1 MSDLT
6 ITNAGVSVTK
16 KTGGEVLS
24 NNKKLG
30 QMNVDFIDVSITL
43 PDNASMVAGDV
54 IFLPTKIEDA
64 LAVKG
69 GSGILQSITAIMQN
83 HATEGSAD
91 GTDVSAMN
99 LFITSDATTTN
110 FSAASALASAGTA
123 ATSVINNT
131 CGFTSITNMTDVGR
145 QAVGCKLNI
154 GMIVQAESDSRD
166 LYVWGTTQGTDDH
179 DAGTLV
185 LRFGFVQ
192 D

>member
-6 ITNAGVSVTK
+6 ITHAGQTISQSREDILTA
-16 KTGGEVLS
+16 G
-24 NNKKLG
+24 KKLN

-43 PDNASMVAGDV
+43 PDDASMVTGDV
-54 IFLPTKIEDA
+54 MFLPTKIEDA

-91 GTDVSAMN
+91 GTDVSPMN
-99 LFITSDATTTN
+99 LFITSDATTTG

-131 CGFTSITNMTDVGR
+131 CGFISVTNMTDVGR

-154 GMIVQAESDSRD
+154 GMVVQAESDSRD

-185 LRFGFVQ
+185 LRFGIVQ